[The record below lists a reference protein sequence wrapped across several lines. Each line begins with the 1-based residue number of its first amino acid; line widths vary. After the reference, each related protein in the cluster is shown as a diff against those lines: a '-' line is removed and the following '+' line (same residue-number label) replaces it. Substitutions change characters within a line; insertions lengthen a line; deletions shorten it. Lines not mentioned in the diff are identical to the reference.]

1 MLADIL
7 KGYSLPAS
15 TMVIFVGMAW
25 QASSVY
31 SDHKQKAV
39 ENEKEREAL
48 RQDVDTLKS
57 SVISNKN
64 QIQFIIRE
72 IKPERAF

>member
-15 TMVIFVGMAW
+15 TMVVFVYMAW
-25 QASSVY
+25 QASAIY
-31 SDHKQKAV
+31 YDHKQKAI
-39 ENEKEREAL
+39 EMERDREVL

-57 SVISNKN
+57 SVISNKH
-64 QIQFIIRE
+64 QIQFIISE
-72 IKPERAF
+72 IKSERAF